1 MEIFYSF
8 IKTTMTNKNQMIAPV
23 QKKPGTDFIKLLI
36 GIAVVIA
43 ILVALKLLSEALG
56 II

>member
-8 IKTTMTNKNQMIAPV
+8 IKNTMANKNQMIAPV

-36 GIAVVIA
+36 GIVVVIA

>member
-1 MEIFYSF
+1 MKMVYSLN
-8 IKTTMTNKNQMIAPV
+8 KNTMANKNQTIAPV

-36 GIAVVIA
+36 GIAVVIVV
-43 ILVALKLLSEALG
+43 LVALKLLSEALG

>member
-1 MEIFYSF
+1 MQ
-8 IKTTMTNKNQMIAPV
+8 NNNQIISPV
-23 QKKPGTDFIKLLI
+23 QKKPGTDFIKLFI

-43 ILVALKLLSEALG
+43 VLVALKLLSEALG